1 MYRCFSW
8 NSRTIWDVLAVMGIL
23 ISWTTWYS
31 EWSFSAILYSTLW
44 HVCALA
50 SIFLHVEKKSFSHDL
65 CYGKTA
71 GRLWCIL
78 TFSSMSICSNFKFHF
93 ITQMYISSNI
103 FTRKKKSFSH
113 HLRYGKSAWPFMM
126 TPIMG
131 RPDGT
136 YGDNWDLPRPNFI
149 ENSLIHIR
157 EMFCQR
163 FPTCLWHWLLK
174 KSYWSQPIWKSFH
187 RACGR

>member
-1 MYRCFSW
+1 MPEYRYFSFNSFWYLEQLNIQDDHFQQFCIRLYDMYVHLLQYFF
-8 NSRTIWDVLAVMGIL
+8 
-23 ISWTTWYS
+23 TWR
-31 EWSFSAILYSTLW
+31 
-44 HVCALA
+44 
-50 SIFLHVEKKSFSHDL
+50 KKSFSHDL

-78 TFSSMSICSNFKFHF
+78 TFSSMSLCSNFKFHF

-136 YGDNWDLPRPNFI
+136 YGDNWDLPLCKPKI
-149 ENSLIHIR
+149 THDPSLN
-157 EMFCQR
+157 CNTYQ
-163 FPTCLWHWLLK
+163 C
-174 KSYWSQPIWKSFH
+174 
-187 RACGR
+187 

>member
-1 MYRCFSW
+1 MKFKDHMRCARRHGYFVDWYLEQLDIQSDHFQQFFI
-8 NSRTIWDVLAVMGIL
+8 RLYDVYVHLL
-23 ISWTTWYS
+23 QYFFTWK
-31 EWSFSAILYSTLW
+31 
-44 HVCALA
+44 
-50 SIFLHVEKKSFSHDL
+50 KKSFSHDL

-78 TFSSMSICSNFKFHF
+78 TFSSMSLCSNFKFHF
-93 ITQMYISSNI
+93 ITQMYILSNI

-136 YGDNWDLPRPNFI
+136 YGDNWDLPQPNFV
-149 ENSLIHIR
+149 ENSLIHH
-157 EMFCQR
+157 
-163 FPTCLWHWLLK
+163 TN
-174 KSYWSQPIWKSFH
+174 
-187 RACGR
+187 